1 MSRSLLSRMIAL
13 LVVTLLG
20 LYYILFDAVGITVT
34 NQPYTVHAVL
44 TAAGGIY
51 QDAAVTFRGVQ
62 VGKVSAVHL
71 EPTRVVVDMAIKQ
84 GTQIPVNATA
94 SVKELTAAGEQYMDL
109 VPPTTDPPYLR
120 SGYTIPVDR
129 TSVPVSIGQLLN
141 TVNSLVNSL
150 SASDLNTLSRALAEG
165 LQGAGQDLRSIIMD
179 GSTLFQA
186 LQSAAPATANL
197 INSGNQVLS
206 TFNETSDGFA
216 QFSHNLNLLSQQL
229 VQSNSD
235 LVNLLQN
242 GAAISTTGNQ
252 FLSQNAGPTI
262 SLLQDLGTLSNLS
275 FVREPAFQ
283 ALFEVL
289 PLFSQDIASTS
300 TNGQI
305 RFELTFNYDHT
316 VCPYSTTMVEPT
328 SLVVQA
334 DLTQNCSR
342 QAPDLLQRGADKAP
356 APPQG

>member
-1 MSRSLLSRMIAL
+1 MIAL
-13 LVVTLLG
+13 LVVTLVG

-44 TAAGGIY
+44 TTAGGIY

-71 EPTRVVVDMAIKQ
+71 EPTSVVVDMAINH
-84 GTQIPVNATA
+84 GTKIPDNVTA

-109 VPPTTDPPYLR
+109 VPPAADPPPYLR
-120 SGYTIPVDR
+120 GGYTIPVNR

-165 LQGAGQDLRSIIMD
+165 LQGAGQDLRSIIVD
-179 GSTLFQA
+179 GTTLLEA

-197 INSGNQVLS
+197 INSGHQVLS
-206 TFNETSDGFA
+206 TFNQTSDNFA
-216 QFSHNLNLLSQQL
+216 EFSHNLNLLSQQL
-229 VQSNSD
+229 AESNSD

-242 GAAISTTGNQ
+242 GAALSSSGNQ

-262 SLLQDLGTLSNLS
+262 NLLQDLGTLSNLS
-275 FVREPAFQ
+275 FEREPAFR

-316 VCPYSTTMVEPT
+316 VCPYSTNMVEPT
-328 SLVVQA
+328 TLVVQE
-334 DLTQNCSR
+334 DLTKNCAS

>member
-1 MSRSLLSRMIAL
+1 MTRSLLSRMIAL
-13 LVVTLLG
+13 LVVTLVG
-20 LYYILFDAVGITVT
+20 LYYILFDAVGISVT

-51 QDAAVTFRGVQ
+51 QNAAVTYRGVQ

-71 EPTRVVVDMAIKQ
+71 EPTQVVVDMAINH
-84 GTQIPVNATA
+84 GTKIPENVTA

-109 VPPTTDPPYLR
+109 VPPSTDPPYLR
-120 SGYTIPVDR
+120 GGYTIPVGH

-150 SASDLNTLSRALAEG
+150 SAADLNTLSRALAQG
-165 LQGAGQDLRSIIMD
+165 LQGAGQDLRSIIVD
-179 GSTLFQA
+179 GTTLLEA
-186 LQSAAPATANL
+186 LQSAAPATADL

-206 TFNETSDGFA
+206 TFNQTSDNFA
-216 QFSHNLNLLSQQL
+216 AFSHNLNLLSQQL
-229 VQSNSD
+229 AQSNTD
-235 LVNLLQN
+235 LVSLLQN
-242 GAAISTTGNQ
+242 GAALSTTGDQ
-252 FLSQNAGPTI
+252 FLNQNATPTEDV
-262 SLLQDLGTLSNLS
+262 LHDLGTLSNLS
-275 FVREPAFQ
+275 FQREPAFQ

-334 DLTQNCSR
+334 DLTRDCGL
-342 QAPDLLQRGADKAP
+342 QAPDLLQRGANKAP